1 MRLVDEQY
9 RVQERLPNRKETSS
23 YYTSPDGIA
32 VIRTLLST
40 LSEKERV
47 GVTVMD
53 PFMGSG
59 VLLSAINDLIKPRAV
74 IGIEIN
80 EEPCKLARGILGSI
94 YSSTEVICGDAFKIA
109 WNYKA
114 DIIVSNPP
122 FVRWHLVH
130 NRDEVLKA
138 IVSRGYGRFISRGDP
153 GLHILSF
160 FLMDYILRSGGY
172 MLLVM
177 PASAFYTSQ
186 GRGLKEL
193 IRAKYDVLAFVE
205 NGKEPSFS
213 VGSGFKEVVIFLRKR
228 VITRI
233 NNFAETTIYRYD
245 GALRRLATI
254 NLAKLPKFADRNWLS
269 FFNYDKMINIISI
282 IEGSLNNGLMR
293 YLRRDEIIRGIEMYG
308 PEFFFIPNK
317 YWRIAEEARDYVV
330 ITNNDEQLELPRSYL
345 IPCLRKPEYYESE
358 VVIHDPGFYALAI
371 GNEPSGDVLRYVKW
385 GEKVGVPALKFGN
398 KWYQHV
404 WRQLQSKKPYG
415 YVFIH
420 DKIDLARHRVIANY
434 SDKPLCASKN
444 FYIVRI
450 NNPMIA
456 AWYNS
461 EVFRELLTV
470 FGRKIS
476 QTWTRLLEDDYLSI
490 PIPTRV
496 VHGINLISIKDINNA
511 VTRYLGLKN

>member
-1 MRLVDEQY
+1 
-9 RVQERLPNRKETSS
+9 
-23 YYTSPDGIA
+23 
-32 VIRTLLST
+32 
-40 LSEKERV
+40 
-47 GVTVMD
+47 
-53 PFMGSG
+53 
-59 VLLSAINDLIKPRAV
+59 
-74 IGIEIN
+74 
-80 EEPCKLARGILGSI
+80 
-94 YSSTEVICGDAFKIA
+94 
-109 WNYKA
+109 
-114 DIIVSNPP
+114 
-122 FVRWHLVH
+122 
-130 NRDEVLKA
+130 
-138 IVSRGYGRFISRGDP
+138 
-153 GLHILSF
+153 
-160 FLMDYILRSGGY
+160 

-385 GEKVGVPALKFGN
+385 GEKVGVPA
-398 KWYQHV
+398 
-404 WRQLQSKKPYG
+404 
-415 YVFIH
+415 
-420 DKIDLARHRVIANY
+420 
-434 SDKPLCASKN
+434 
-444 FYIVRI
+444 
-450 NNPMIA
+450 
-456 AWYNS
+456 
-461 EVFRELLTV
+461 
-470 FGRKIS
+470 
-476 QTWTRLLEDDYLSI
+476 
-490 PIPTRV
+490 
-496 VHGINLISIKDINNA
+496 
-511 VTRYLGLKN
+511 